1 MKQRQLGRNGP
12 WISAIGLGCMGFSPG
27 MYSHGRMDE
36 ADSTRTVRRALD
48 LGITFLDTAEIYGRG
63 HNEELVGRAIRG
75 RRDQVFLATKF
86 GLASTWYDD
95 PQPGSRRLDGRP
107 ETVRS
112 SIEGSLRRLGV
123 DHVDLYY
130 QHRVDLDVPVEETVG
145 AMAQLVKEGKV
156 RHLGLSEPSVATIRR
171 AHKVHP
177 IAAVQSE
184 LSLWSRDVDENGV
197 ADVLRELGIALVPY
211 SPLGRGFLSGELR
224 SVHDFAEDDFRRTLP
239 RFAPENFDRNLEIVA
254 RVRALAE
261 QRGATAAQ
269 VALAW
274 VLSRGEHVIPIPGTT
289 RSARLEE
296 NAAAL
301 SLELTATERAALDTM
316 GQSFTGARYADMTW
330 VNR

>member
-12 WISAIGLGCMGFSPG
+12 WVSAIGLGCMGLSPG
-27 MYSHGRMDE
+27 VYSHGRTDE
-36 ADSTRTVRRALD
+36 ADSIRTVHRALD
-48 LGITFLDTAEIYGRG
+48 LGVTFLDTAESYSHGQ
-63 HNEELVGRAIRG
+63 NEELVGRAIKG
-75 RRDQVFLATKF
+75 RRDQAFLATKF
-86 GLASTWYDD
+86 GLTSSWGDNPPPEA
-95 PQPGSRRLDGRP
+95 RRFDGRP
-107 ETVRS
+107 ETVRR

-130 QHRVDLDVPVEETVG
+130 QHRIDHDVPVEETVG
-145 AMAQLVKEGKV
+145 AMARLVKEGKV
-156 RHLGLSEPSVATIRR
+156 RHIGLSEPSAASLRR
-171 AHKVHP
+171 AHEVHP

-197 ADVLRELGIALVPY
+197 FDVLRELGIALVPY

-224 SVHDFAEDDFRRTLP
+224 SASDLAPDDFRRSLP
-239 RFAPENFDRNLEIVA
+239 RFAPENFAANLEIVA

-261 QRGATAAQ
+261 KRGATAAQ

-274 VLSRGEHVIPIPGTT
+274 VLSRGGHVIPIPGTT
-289 RSARLEE
+289 RISRLEE

-301 SLELTATERAALDTM
+301 NLELSSAELAALDTM
-316 GQSFTGARYADMTW
+316 AFKGARYADMTW

>member
-1 MKQRQLGRNGP
+1 MKQRQLGRDGP

-27 MYSHGRMDE
+27 MYSHGRMDD
-36 ADSTRTVRRALD
+36 ADSTRTIQRALD
-48 LGITFLDTAEIYGRG
+48 LGVTFLDTAEIYGRG
-63 HNEELVGRAIRG
+63 HSEELVGRAIRG

-86 GLASTWYDD
+86 GIASTWYDD
-95 PQPGSRRLDGRP
+95 PNPGSRRLDGRP

-156 RHLGLSEPSVATIRR
+156 RHLGLSEPSVASIRR
-171 AHKVHP
+171 AHEVHP
-177 IAAVQSE
+177 LAAVQSE

-197 ADVLRELGIALVPY
+197 LDVLRELGIALVPY

-224 SVHDFAEDDFRRTLP
+224 SANDFAPDDFRRTLP

-254 RVRALAE
+254 RVRALAGK
-261 QRGATAAQ
+261 RGATAAQ

-274 VLSRGEHVIPIPGTT
+274 VLARGEQVIPIPGTT
-289 RSARLEE
+289 RISRLEE
-296 NAAAL
+296 NAAAVD
-301 SLELTATERAALDTM
+301 LELAPAELAALDAM
-316 GQSFTGARYADMTW
+316 AESVAGARYADMTW